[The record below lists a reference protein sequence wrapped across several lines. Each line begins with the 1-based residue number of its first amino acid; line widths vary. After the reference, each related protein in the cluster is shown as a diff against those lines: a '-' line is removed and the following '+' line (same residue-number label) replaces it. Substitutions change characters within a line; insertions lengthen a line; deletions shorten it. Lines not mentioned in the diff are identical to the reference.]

1 MGSLSIIHD
10 VQLGSLVLETCCKC
24 KTPFAM
30 EESVHD
36 TMSRLKEDGTFHCP
50 LGHPQHY
57 RSGESEAD
65 KMRRERDKA
74 VQNAAYL
81 QDLLDQEKRSLAAT
95 KGQIAKIKNRVGHGV
110 CPCCNR
116 TFQNLQRHMTS
127 KHKDYSKE
135 AA

>member
-1 MGSLSIIHD
+1 MGRLSIISD
-10 VQLGSLVLETCCKC
+10 LELGRLVLEVCHKC

-30 EESVHD
+30 EKSVYD
-36 TMSRLKEDGTFHCP
+36 TMSRLKEGGTFHCP

-57 RSGESEAD
+57 LSGESEAT
-65 KMRRERDKA
+65 KMRRERDRA

-81 QDLLDQEKRSLAAT
+81 QDRLAQETRSLAAT
-95 KGQIAKIKNRVGHGV
+95 RGQITKIKNRVGHGV

-116 TFQNLQRHMTS
+116 SFQKLQRHMTS